1 MMRRGNSL
9 DSVDDRHL
17 VYTNK
22 LMLSSKYVDFEAL
35 QICHELDKRRQN
47 PLGHPP
53 NELVVDQIGGKRSLH
68 AAQYERDFA
77 ANPGLPETRQ
87 RRPKGSLDFIARD
100 ERGGTSAQ
108 RENEGTHDDG
118 RQCRGPGIQIV
129 QGAELF
135 RAREVDA

>member
-9 DSVDDRHL
+9 DSVDDPHL

-53 NELVVDQIGGKRSLH
+53 NELVADQIGGKRSRH
-68 AAQYERDFA
+68 AAQGGRDFA
-77 ANPGLPETRQ
+77 ANPGLPESRQ
-87 RRPKGSLDFIARD
+87 RQPEGPLDFIAR
-100 ERGGTSAQ
+100 GGGGGPSA
-108 RENEGTHDDG
+108 RPE
-118 RQCRGPGIQIV
+118 
-129 QGAELF
+129 
-135 RAREVDA
+135 